1 MERLIPV
8 EFSIPPTPTQG
19 VGRKTIVEDT
29 VKVLLR
35 NTLSH
40 LKTHESIPRNV
51 TSLPNQTKTPKRQSN
66 IRCISRRKPV
76 SANSLCSVS
85 GSHKTCLTDDVRP
98 LDRDMLVDTDGHL
111 AKTRGVEAIGRLVKG
126 EKVSSGSRRTRPSYG
141 NNGTLIPSPKLVTSE
156 PRWDA
161 SATPA
166 LVLEQRDFRAV
177 PSNAKR
183 LESLRTPLWSRAK
196 SWVGCKGEVTVLMP
210 LN

>member
-8 EFSIPPTPTQG
+8 EFSIQPPTPTQG
-19 VGRKTIVEDT
+19 LGRKTIVEDT

-51 TSLPNQTKTPKRQSN
+51 TSLPSKKKMPKRQSN
-66 IRCISRRKPV
+66 MRCKPV
-76 SANSLCSVS
+76 SANSLCNLS

-98 LDRDMLVDTDGHL
+98 LDRDTDGHL

-183 LESLRTPLWSRAK
+183 LDSLRTPLWSRAK
-196 SWVGCKGEVTVLMP
+196 SWVRCKGEVTVLMP

>member
-1 MERLIPV
+1 MVRV
-8 EFSIPPTPTQG
+8 EFSIQPTPTQ

-29 VKVLLR
+29 VKVLFR
-35 NTLSH
+35 NKLSH

-51 TSLPNQTKTPKRQSN
+51 TSLPSKKTPRQSS
-66 IRCISRRKPV
+66 IRRKPV
-76 SANSLCSVS
+76 SANSLCNLS

-98 LDRDMLVDTDGHL
+98 LNRDMLVDTDGHL

-126 EKVSSGSRRTRPSYG
+126 EKVSSGSRRTRPSCG
-141 NNGTLIPSPKLVTSE
+141 NNGTLIPSPKVVTSE
-156 PRWDA
+156 PRWNA

-183 LESLRTPLWSRAK
+183 LDSLRTPLWSRAK
-196 SWVGCKGEVTVLMP
+196 SRVGCKGEVTVLMP

>member
-1 MERLIPV
+1 MIRV

-19 VGRKTIVEDT
+19 GFNRKTIVEDA

-35 NTLSH
+35 NKLSH

-51 TSLPNQTKTPKRQSN
+51 TSLPSKKTPKSS
-66 IRCISRRKPV
+66 IRRKPV
-76 SANSLCSVS
+76 SANSLCNVA

-98 LDRDMLVDTDGHL
+98 LNRDMLVDTDGHL

-183 LESLRTPLWSRAK
+183 LDSLRTPLWSRAK
-196 SWVGCKGEVTVLMP
+196 SRVGCKGEVTVLMP